1 MMERKLTTIVA
12 MDVVGFAVLV
22 CEDEQ
27 GALERLE
34 RLKDDVIRLHV
45 EAHRGRVFK
54 SLGDGF
60 LVEFS
65 STIEA
70 VNCAIGVQRAIRKS
84 MLGAGNTSTLILRIG
99 VSFGDVVVQGDDLM
113 GEGVNVA
120 SRLEAMAEPGGLAVS
135 AEVMAQVRGKTDVL
149 LEDQGFQRL
158 KETDAPIHVYK
169 TRSKNVAGG
178 GFFDFDEDALS
189 GELIT
194 GGCRC
199 GDIRYE
205 IDAPSISTGYCHCS
219 ICQKFTGSAMS
230 TWTAFPKSAV
240 SFVTAEPTYFGSSPI
255 AERVFCSTCGASIAY
270 RLLQPKEAAHLAL
283 FTPSLDH
290 PENYA
295 PVAHSGVETKMPWL
309 EIFDDLPRTETRD
322 SRVLK
327 KAWSSVCV
335 PDSSNWG
342 PMVKPPEVF

>member
-1 MMERKLTTIVA
+1 
-12 MDVVGFAVLV
+12 
-22 CEDEQ
+22 
-27 GALERLE
+27 
-34 RLKDDVIRLHV
+34 
-45 EAHRGRVFK
+45 
-54 SLGDGF
+54 
-60 LVEFS
+60 
-65 STIEA
+65 
-70 VNCAIGVQRAIRKS
+70 
-84 MLGAGNTSTLILRIG
+84 
-99 VSFGDVVVQGDDLM
+99 M

-205 IDAPSISTGYCHCS
+205 IDRSVNQHRLLPLQHLPEIHWLSDEHLDGFSKIGGKLRDGRARLFWIFTYCRARVLFNLRRQHCLS
-219 ICQKFTGSAMS
+219 SAATKRGGASCPVHPQSRSPPKTMRQWRTAGLRQRCRGSKSSMICQ
-230 TWTAFPKSAV
+230 
-240 SFVTAEPTYFGSSPI
+240 
-255 AERVFCSTCGASIAY
+255 ERKHAT
-270 RLLQPKEAAHLAL
+270 
-283 FTPSLDH
+283 
-290 PENYA
+290 
-295 PVAHSGVETKMPWL
+295 
-309 EIFDDLPRTETRD
+309 
-322 SRVLK
+322 SRVLQ
-327 KAWSSVCV
+327 KAWSSVGV
-335 PDSSNWG
+335 PDPSNWG